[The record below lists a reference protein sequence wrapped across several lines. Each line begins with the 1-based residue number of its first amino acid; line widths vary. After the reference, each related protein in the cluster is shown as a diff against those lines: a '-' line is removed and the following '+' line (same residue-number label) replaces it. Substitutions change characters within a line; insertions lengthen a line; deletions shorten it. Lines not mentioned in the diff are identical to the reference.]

1 MNICMQIAVL
11 FFICLV
17 GQGISLLLPFPFPGN
32 IIAMIILFILLLTK
46 VVKPETIQD
55 FTGFLPANM
64 AFFFVPAGVSI
75 LESYPIMKDSLLPIF
90 LICLL
95 STIITF
101 FVTFATV
108 RLVVSWQRN
117 RHHTEKGAQP
127 HERNH

>member
-11 FFICLV
+11 FFICLM
-17 GQGISLLLPFPFPGN
+17 GQGISLILPFPFPGN
-32 IIAMIILFILLLTK
+32 IIAMIILFILLLAK
-46 VVKPETIQD
+46 VIKPEKVQD
-55 FTGFLPANM
+55 FTGFLLANM

-90 LICLL
+90 LICLF

-108 RLVVSWQRN
+108 KLVVTWQA
-117 RHHTEKGAQP
+117 RHGKTAKG
-127 HERNH
+127 E

>member
-17 GQGISLLLPFPFPGN
+17 GQAISLALPFPFPGN
-32 IIAMIILFILLLTK
+32 ITAMIILFILLLMK
-46 VVKPETIQD
+46 VIKPEKIQD
-55 FTGFLPANM
+55 FTGFLLANM

-101 FVTFATV
+101 FVTFVTV
-108 RLVVSWQRN
+108 KLVVAWQKKHRKAM
-117 RHHTEKGAQP
+117 KG
-127 HERNH
+127 E

>member
-11 FFICLV
+11 FFICLL
-17 GQGISLLLPFPFPGN
+17 GQAISLVLPFPFPGN

-46 VVKPETIQD
+46 VIKPENIQD
-55 FTGFLPANM
+55 FTGFLLANM

-90 LICLL
+90 LICLI
-95 STIITF
+95 STVVTF

-108 RLVVSWQRN
+108 KLVVTWQTKHRK
-117 RHHTEKGAQP
+117 TAKG
-127 HERNH
+127 E